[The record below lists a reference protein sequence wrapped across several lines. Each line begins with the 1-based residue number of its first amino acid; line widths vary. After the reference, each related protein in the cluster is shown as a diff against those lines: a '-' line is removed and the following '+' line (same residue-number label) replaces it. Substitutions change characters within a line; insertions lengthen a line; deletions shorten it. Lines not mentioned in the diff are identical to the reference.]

1 MFTCL
6 TADWFVADV
15 LAAAVACCDCC
26 WEELPAAVAAAAVV
40 VADAEPAAPDE
51 PPELAA
57 DCDGGVGGAG
67 AAASF
72 LGLWGP
78 AVSCG
83 VLEGSTRTMIA
94 ILVPFWKVEARN
106 EGSPSVMAFEGR
118 FARRLCIPRLAA
130 LGSAADAPR
139 AEPKIC

>member
-6 TADWFVADV
+6 TADWLDAELLACCDCWSWEE
-15 LAAAVACCDCC
+15 LPEAAAAVAVVVAAATD
-26 WEELPAAVAAAAVV
+26 PAAVP
-40 VADAEPAAPDE
+40 EDE
-51 PPELAA
+51 PPEPAA
-57 DCDGGVGGAG
+57 DCDGGGAAGAG

-94 ILVPFWKVEARN
+94 ILVPFWELGGRKDDC
-106 EGSPSVMAFEGR
+106 SPVAFEGR
-118 FARRLCIPRLAA
+118 FARRLLIPR
-130 LGSAADAPR
+130 
-139 AEPKIC
+139 

>member
-1 MFTCL
+1 MGAIYLPRCGNYLPGHSVDGWHSVTEQIPTLNKGINEKKNLLSMFTCL
-6 TADWFVADV
+6 TADWFVTDV

-94 ILVPFWKVEARN
+94 ILLPF
-106 EGSPSVMAFEGR
+106 
-118 FARRLCIPRLAA
+118 
-130 LGSAADAPR
+130 
-139 AEPKIC
+139 